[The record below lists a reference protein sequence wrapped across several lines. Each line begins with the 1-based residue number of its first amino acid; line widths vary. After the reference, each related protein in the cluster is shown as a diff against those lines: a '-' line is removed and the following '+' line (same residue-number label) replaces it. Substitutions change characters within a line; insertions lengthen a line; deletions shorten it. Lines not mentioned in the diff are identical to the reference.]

1 MSRWEPVLT
10 DLVRYRGGSL
20 VRYATLLCGDRGEAE
35 DLVQDA
41 LVRVFTVMRRPQR
54 DRPGDPGTLEHAEAY
69 VRRTVLNLY
78 LDGYRRRRR
87 WVAVRHLLGGQVSTA
102 GPDQASPERLDLDS
116 ALAALPPRQ
125 RACVVL
131 RFYADLTVGQI
142 ADDLGVNAGTV
153 KRHLH
158 DANASLARSLTP
170 AVGEEPA

>member
-1 MSRWEPVLT
+1 MSRWEPVLA

-20 VRYATLLCGDRGEAE
+20 LRYATLLCGDRREAE

-41 LVRVFTVMRRPQR
+41 LIRVFTTLRRPHGN
-54 DRPGDPGTLEHAEAY
+54 DPGDLGVLEHTEAY

-78 LDGYRRRRR
+78 LDGHRRRRR
-87 WVAVRHLLGGQVSTA
+87 WLAVRHLLGGQVSTA
-102 GPDQASPERLDLDS
+102 GPDHAGPERLDLHA

-131 RFYADLTVGQI
+131 RYYADLTVGQI
-142 ADDLGVNAGTV
+142 ADELGVTAGTV

-158 DANASLARSLTP
+158 DANVGLATSLAP
-170 AVGEEPA
+170 AVGEESA

>member
-1 MSRWEPVLT
+1 MNRWEPVLT

-20 VRYATLLCGDRGEAE
+20 VRYATLLCGNPSEAE

-41 LVRVFTVMRRPQR
+41 LVRVFTVVRRPQR
-54 DRPGDPGTLEHAEAY
+54 GGAGEPGTLEHAEAY

-87 WVAVRHLLGGQVSTA
+87 WVAVRHLLGGHVVTA
-102 GPDQASPERLDLDS
+102 EPDQGTAERLDLAS
-116 ALAALPPRQ
+116 ALRALPPRQ

-142 ADDLGVNAGTV
+142 AEDLGVSAGTV

-158 DANASLARSLTP
+158 DATASLAGRLAPS
-170 AVGEEPA
+170 VEEEPA

>member
-10 DLVRYRGGSL
+10 DLVQYRGGSL
-20 VRYATLLCGDRGEAE
+20 VRYATLLCGDRQEAE

-41 LVRVFTVMRRPQR
+41 LVRVFTAVRLPRTPADDPQA
-54 DRPGDPGTLEHAEAY
+54 LEHAEAY

-87 WVAVRHLLGGQVSTA
+87 WAAVRHLLGSPISTA
-102 GPDQASPERLDLDS
+102 GPDQAGPERLDLDC
-116 ALAALPPRQ
+116 ALATLPPRQ

-131 RFYADLTVGQI
+131 RYYADLTVAQI
-142 ADDLGVNAGTV
+142 ADDLGVTAGTV

-158 DANASLARSLTP
+158 DANASLVRSLTP
-170 AVGEEPA
+170 VVEEEPA

>member
-10 DLVRYRGGSL
+10 DLVRYRAGSL
-20 VRYATLLCGDRGEAE
+20 LRYATFLCGDQREAE

-41 LVRVFTVMRRPQR
+41 LVKAFTVMRRPHSGGP
-54 DRPGDPGTLEHAEAY
+54 DDVGALEHAEAY

-78 LDGYRRRRR
+78 IDGYRRRRR
-87 WVAVRHLLGGQVSTA
+87 WVAVRHLLGGEDWTA
-102 GPDQASPERLDLDS
+102 GPDQASAERLDLDS

-131 RFYADLTVGQI
+131 RFYADLTVEQI
-142 ADDLGVNAGTV
+142 ADDLGVTTGTV

-158 DANASLARSLTP
+158 DANASLAKSLAFT
-170 AVGEEPA
+170 AEEESA